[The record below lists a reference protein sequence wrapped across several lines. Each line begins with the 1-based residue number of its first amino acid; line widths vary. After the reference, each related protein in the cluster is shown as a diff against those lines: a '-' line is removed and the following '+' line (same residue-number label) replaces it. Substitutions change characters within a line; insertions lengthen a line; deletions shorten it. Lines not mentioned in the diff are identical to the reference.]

1 MGLGYIDLE
10 EINHLEASSRG
21 VSNSSDRLWRESYY
35 FNMTDGTSGISLIT
49 TIGLLPNKGRTTG
62 FVLIIRDSKVV
73 LLMPLVVFGR
83 AMFTDYRL
91 CLKGLTYSVDGAGWR
106 LILSSKRCDL
116 DILFTPINRIHP
128 YIKDTSDEI
137 FSKIGSQH
145 YEQFG
150 TFEGRLSLDDETITI
165 GPCLGHRDHSWGIRD
180 WSVVERYRLLC
191 CAFSE
196 RFAINLWEGRLG
208 GQDFLKGYVFDGT
221 HNIPIVQ
228 YEVIEEI
235 LKDRRRPDRAEI
247 LLEDQTGRE
256 YLLRLKV
263 LTSVVFPPRGSI
275 LYETIAAM
283 ECDGMRNWGLV
294 EYLYHERNPLR
305 RAGAALNLLRML

>member
-1 MGLGYIDLE
+1 
-10 EINHLEASSRG
+10 
-21 VSNSSDRLWRESYY
+21 
-35 FNMTDGTSGISLIT
+35 
-49 TIGLLPNKGRTTG
+49 
-62 FVLIIRDSKVV
+62 
-73 LLMPLVVFGR
+73 
-83 AMFTDYRL
+83 MFTDYRL

-128 YIKDTSDEI
+128 YIKDTSDEN
-137 FSKIGSQH
+137 
-145 YEQFG
+145 
-150 TFEGRLSLDDETITI
+150 DETITI

-208 GQDFLKGYVFDGT
+208 GHDFLKGYVFDGT

-228 YEVIEEI
+228 YEVIEEL

-247 LLEDQTGRE
+247 LLEDQTGGE